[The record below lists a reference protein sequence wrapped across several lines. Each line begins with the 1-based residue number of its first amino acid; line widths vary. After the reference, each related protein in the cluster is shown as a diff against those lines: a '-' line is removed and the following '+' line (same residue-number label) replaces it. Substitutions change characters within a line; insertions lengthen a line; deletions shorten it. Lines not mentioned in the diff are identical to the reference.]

1 MSFKNLIDPTYHQE
15 QYFSID
21 LSVNNPFWNDNDVS
35 DIAVFEKYLDKQRTI
50 TGKYV
55 AHGGY
60 LEQRALYRKSA
71 RFQAGLVRDIHM
83 GIDLWTPAG
92 TSVHAFMDGVVH
104 SYANN
109 NDEGNYGPTL
119 ILEHDFNGKK
129 LYTLYGH
136 LSISDM
142 AKWSLGSRFRESE
155 IIATLGTPQE
165 NGGYSP
171 HLHFQ
176 IMLSLLNEKNNF
188 SGVGEEYLLQIWKQI
203 SPDPNII
210 LNLPQS
216 FFNNKHLKKN
226 VLSIVIPF

>member
-35 DIAVFEKYLDKQRTI
+35 DIAVFEKYLEKQRTI

-83 GIDLWTPAG
+83 GIDLWAPAG

-109 NDEGNYGPTL
+109 DDEGNYGPTL

-176 IMLSLLNEKNNF
+176 IMTEMGEYRGDF
-188 SGVGEEYLLQIWKQI
+188 PGVGAQEELKKY
-203 SPDPNII
+203 DGII
-210 LNLPQS
+210 LNPNPMI
-216 FFNNKHLKKN
+216 F
-226 VLSIVIPF
+226 

>member
-176 IMLSLLNEKNNF
+176 IMTEMGEYRGDF
-188 SGVGEEYLLQIWKQI
+188 PGVAAQEELKKY
-203 SPDPNII
+203 DGII
-210 LNLPQS
+210 LNPNPMI
-216 FFNNKHLKKN
+216 F
-226 VLSIVIPF
+226 